1 MSRAMDRLLIVGA
14 SERWPQ
20 GSPTDEVAACVE
32 SLVSGGGGS
41 YIRPLCGDLG
51 LRATMTVAH
60 RRPVQES
67 ASGAARKESA

>member
-14 SERWPQ
+14 SEKWPQ

-41 YIRPLCGDLG
+41 FIDASALVGDRIGNRVRQLWRTS
-51 LRATMTVAH
+51 RAHQRNV
-60 RRPVQES
+60 RS
-67 ASGAARKESA
+67 S